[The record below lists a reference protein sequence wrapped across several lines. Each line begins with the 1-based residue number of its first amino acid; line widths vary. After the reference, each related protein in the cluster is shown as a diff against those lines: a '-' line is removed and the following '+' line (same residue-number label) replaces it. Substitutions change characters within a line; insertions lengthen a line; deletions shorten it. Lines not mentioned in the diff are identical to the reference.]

1 MCVGEGACVCRGGGL
16 VCVRGG
22 GIMCVCVWDGGGRMV
37 MERFTN
43 LTFDNRSII
52 LHGGQSSLST

>member
-1 MCVGEGACVCRGGGL
+1 MCVGEGACVCRGGG
-16 VCVRGG
+16 GG
-22 GIMCVCVWDGGGRMV
+22 LCVCVWDGGGRMV
-37 MERFTN
+37 IERFTN

>member
-1 MCVGEGACVCRGGGL
+1 MCRGGGL
-16 VCVRGG
+16 
-22 GIMCVCVWDGGGRMV
+22 CVCVWDGGGRMV
-37 MERFTN
+37 IERFTN